1 MVDKDYKTKKLELFT
16 QDDIIAM
23 APFDT
28 KDKTVEPTFITKLTC
43 VYGKLDPTL
52 YTQPIVSK
60 ETLEAS
66 SIAIEQFNK
75 TYPENPLFDQRTLLT
90 SDVVACEVDGFSGD
104 SLDHNA
110 VVGTGDDSIA
120 SGASCAIVRTY
131 APHRHLANLAFRKG
145 SLKDRWHAA
154 LAFYLEP
161 QLAYVYLMFWCP
173 YLCKNYLGF
182 HRYTQDDLVK
192 EIHAI
197 PGILKELSEFRANF
211 NAEVIA

>member
-1 MVDKDYKTKKLELFT
+1 MVDNDYKKKKLELFT

-28 KDKTVEPTFITKLTC
+28 KDKTVEPTFTTKLTC
-43 VYGKLDPTL
+43 AYGKLDQTL

-66 SIAIEQFNK
+66 RIAIEQFNK
-75 TYPENPLFDQRTLLT
+75 TYPENPLFAQRTLLT
-90 SDVVACEVDGFSGD
+90 SDVVACEVDGFSSD
-104 SLDHNA
+104 SLDHND
-110 VVGTGDDSIA
+110 VGDDFIA
-120 SGASCAIVRTY
+120 PGASCAIVRTY
-131 APHRHLANLAFRKG
+131 APHRHLANVGLCKG
-145 SLKDRWHAA
+145 SLKDRWHVA

-173 YLCKNYLGF
+173 YLCKNYFGF

-197 PGILKELSEFRANF
+197 PGILKELSEFRVNF